1 MVRAP
6 PRSARADQPRFAFEI
21 GRHRPDILDLHRPFG
36 PDDLGMTTAGM
47 GTEWSMPDHGKCGRY
62 VVNRHDMKCL
72 SIIQVQG
79 AELGTTEPSC
89 VRKQG
94 LEHRLQLAR
103 RARDNTED
111 LRGCGLL
118 LKRLSKLARTGLH
131 LVEQPYVLDRNHRL
145 ISEGGDQFNLLVG
158 ERPY

>member
-1 MVRAP
+1 
-6 PRSARADQPRFAFEI
+6 
-21 GRHRPDILDLHRPFG
+21 
-36 PDDLGMTTAGM
+36 MTTAGM

-94 LEHRLQLAR
+94 LEHRLQLTR
-103 RARDNTED
+103 RARDDTED
-111 LRGCGLL
+111 LRGCRLL
-118 LKRLSKLARTGLH
+118 LQRFGKFARARLH
-131 LVEQPYVLDRNHRL
+131 LVEQAHVLDGDHRL
-145 ISEGGDQFNLLVG
+145 VGEGAGKLDLLVG
-158 ERPY
+158 EWPDGTTNEHDHADGDTFAQQRNA

>member
-1 MVRAP
+1 
-6 PRSARADQPRFAFEI
+6 
-21 GRHRPDILDLHRPFG
+21 
-36 PDDLGMTTAGM
+36 M
-47 GTEWSMPDHGKCGRY
+47 GTEWLVPNHGECGWY

-72 SIIQVQG
+72 SIVQVQG
-79 AELGTTEPSC
+79 AELGTTEPGC

-131 LVEQPYVLDRNHRL
+131 LVEQPHVFDRDHRL
-145 ISEGGDQFNLLVG
+145 VG
-158 ERPY
+158 KG